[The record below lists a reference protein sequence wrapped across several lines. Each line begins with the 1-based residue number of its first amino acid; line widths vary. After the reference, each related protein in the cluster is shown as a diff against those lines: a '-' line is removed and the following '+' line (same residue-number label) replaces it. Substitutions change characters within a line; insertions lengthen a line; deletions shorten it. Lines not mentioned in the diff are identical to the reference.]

1 MALRQHNEELRRSR
15 SLTRRALI
23 LGGLQLG
30 LFGVLGARLY
40 QLQVVQ
46 KDRFTLLA
54 EENRVNMRLL
64 APPRGRIVDR
74 FGEDLAI
81 NRRNYKVMLVRE
93 QAQNLEQSLEETLDF
108 LQTIVPLEEKD
119 RERLARDLHRTRAFI
134 PVMVSENLSWDQVS
148 QIEVNAPDLP
158 GISIDVGETRI
169 YPLRES
175 MAHIVGYVGPVS
187 EKELK
192 ASTDPLLQL
201 PDLRIGKSG
210 IEKNYDQA
218 LRGRAGTLEYEVNAY
233 GRTIRDLARQ
243 DGEPGKDLVLTVD
256 TRLQRYA
263 HERLAGETAA
273 SAVIM
278 DIHEGDILALASVP
292 TYDPMSFVLGLSGA
306 EWNRLTQD
314 PLKPLSNRSVY
325 GLYAPGSTFKMLVA
339 LAALEAGIGANQTVY
354 CPGHYKLGE
363 SRFHCWR
370 RWGHGHMDMIDA
382 LRQSCDVYF
391 YDVARRIGIERIAA
405 MASKLGLGHPTGL
418 DLPGERGGTIPT
430 KAWKQEKLG
439 QPWQIGETL
448 VSAIGQGFVLA
459 TPLQLAVMTA
469 RIANGGKAVKPRL
482 LRGLR
487 DEDSAVQITQPLESL
502 GIPSQHLA
510 VVCEGMDQVVNNR
523 RGTARKAR
531 ITEEGWEMAGKT
543 GTSQVRRITMA
554 ERARG
559 VTRNE
564 DLPWRRRDHALFVAF
579 APVQEPRYACAVVVD
594 HGGGGSKAAAPI
606 ARDLLIE
613 TQRLAPLLTP
623 ALPMAVRQRDQDE
636 KSAG

>member
-1 MALRQHNEELRRSR
+1 MALRQHNEELRRTR
-15 SLTRRALI
+15 SLTRRALV

-30 LFGVLGARLY
+30 LFGLLGARLY
-40 QLQVVQ
+40 QLQIVQ
-46 KDRFTLLA
+46 TDRYSLLA
-54 EENRVNMRLL
+54 EENRINMRLL
-64 APPRGRIVDR
+64 APPRGRLVDR

-93 QAQNLEQSLEETLDF
+93 QSQDLEETLTL
-108 LQTIVPLEEKD
+108 LQKIVPLEEAD
-119 RERLARDLHRTRAFI
+119 LERLARDMRRTRAFI
-134 PVMVSENLSWDQVS
+134 PVMVAENLSWDQVS
-148 QIEVNAPDLP
+148 QIEVSAPELP

-187 EKELK
+187 EPELK

-210 IEKNYDQA
+210 VEKQYDKR

-233 GRTIRDLARQ
+233 GRTIRDLKRQ
-243 DGEPGKDLVLTVD
+243 DGEPGKDLVLSVD
-256 TRLQRYA
+256 SRLQRYA

-273 SAVIM
+273 SAVVM
-278 DIHEGDILALASVP
+278 DIHSGDLLALASVP
-292 TYDPMSFVLGLSGA
+292 TFDPMNFVLGLSGA
-306 EWNRLTQD
+306 DWNRLTHD

-339 LAALEAGIGANQTVY
+339 LAALEAGIGPNQTVY
-354 CPGHYKLGE
+354 CPGHYKLGK

-370 RWGHGHMDMIDA
+370 RWGHGHMDMLDSI
-382 LRQSCDVYF
+382 RQSCDVYF
-391 YDVARRIGIERIAA
+391 YDVSRRIGIARIAA
-405 MASKLGLGHPTGL
+405 MAKKLGLGTPTGL
-418 DLPGERGGTIPT
+418 DLPGERSGTIPT
-430 KAWKQEKLG
+430 KAWKQEQLG

-459 TPLQLAVMTA
+459 TPVQLAVMTA
-469 RIANGGKAVKPRL
+469 RIANGGKMVTPRL

-487 DEDSAVQITQPLESL
+487 DENTAVRITQPMADL
-502 GIPSQHLA
+502 GIPRQHLA
-510 VVCEGMDQVVNNR
+510 IVKEGMDQVVNHR
-523 RGTARKAR
+523 RGTGRRAR
-531 ITEEGWEMAGKT
+531 IKEEGWEMAGKT

-564 DLPWRRRDHALFVAF
+564 DLPWRRRDHALFVAY

-613 TQRLAPLLTP
+613 TQRLAPLASP
-623 ALPMAVRQRDQDE
+623 ALPLAAFQRDRQE
-636 KSAG
+636 S

>member
-1 MALRQHNEELRRSR
+1 MPFRQHNEELRLGR

-46 KDRFTLLA
+46 KDRFSLLA

-74 FGEDLAI
+74 FGEDLAT

-93 QAQNLEQSLEETLDF
+93 QSQDLEETLA
-108 LQTIVPLEEKD
+108 LLKAIVPLEDKD
-119 RERLARDLHRTRAFI
+119 RERLARDLARTRAFV
-134 PVMVSENLSWDQVS
+134 PVMVAENLTWDQVS
-148 QIEVNAPDLP
+148 QIEVNAPELP

-187 EKELK
+187 EPELK

-210 IEKNYDQA
+210 IEKNYDPR

-233 GRTIRDLARQ
+233 GRKIRDLARQ
-243 DGEPGKDLVLTVD
+243 EGEPGRDLVLTVD
-256 TRLQRYA
+256 SRLQRFA

-278 DIHEGDILALASVP
+278 DIHEGDVLALASVP
-292 TYDPMSFVLGLSGA
+292 TFDPMSFVLGLSGA
-306 EWNRLTQD
+306 EWNRLTND

-339 LAALEAGIGANQTVY
+339 LAALEAGIGPNQTVY
-354 CPGHYKLGE
+354 CPGHYKLGK

-370 RWGHGHMDMIDA
+370 RWGHGHKDMIEA
-382 LRQSCDVYF
+382 LQQSCDVYF
-391 YDVARRIGIERIAA
+391 YDVSRRIGIERIAA
-405 MASKLGLGHPTGL
+405 MARKLGLGEPTGL
-418 DLPGERGGTIPT
+418 DLPGERSGTIPT
-430 KAWKQEKLG
+430 KAWKQEQLG

-448 VSAIGQGFVLA
+448 VSAIGQGFVLS

-469 RIANGGKAVKPRL
+469 RIANGGKAVTPRL

-487 DEDSAVQITQPLESL
+487 DEVPSVRITHPLEDL
-502 GIPSQHLA
+502 GIPEQHLRI
-510 VVCEGMDQVVNNR
+510 VQEGMDQVVNSK
-523 RGTARKAR
+523 RGTARGAR
-531 ITEEGWEMAGKT
+531 IEEEGWEMAGKT

-579 APVQEPRYACAVVVD
+579 APVQAPRYACAVVVD

-613 TQRLAPLLTP
+613 TQRLAPLATP
-623 ALPMAVRQRDQDE
+623 ALPLAAYRRDRQE
-636 KSAG
+636 G

>member
-1 MALRQHNEELRRSR
+1 MALRQHNEELRRTR
-15 SLTRRALI
+15 SLTRRALV

-30 LFGVLGARLY
+30 LFGLLGARLY

-46 KDRFTLLA
+46 KDRYSLLA
-54 EENRVNMRLL
+54 EENRINMRLL
-64 APPRGRIVDR
+64 APPRGRLVDR

-93 QAQNLEQSLEETLDF
+93 QSQDLEETLTL
-108 LQTIVPLEEKD
+108 LQQIVPLEEAD
-119 RERLARDLHRTRAFI
+119 LERLGRDLRRTRAFI
-134 PVMVSENLSWDQVS
+134 PVMVAENLTWDQVS
-148 QIEVNAPDLP
+148 QIEVSAPELP

-187 EKELK
+187 ERELK
-192 ASTDPLLQL
+192 GSTDPLLQL

-210 IEKNYDQA
+210 VEKEYDKR

-233 GRTIRDLARQ
+233 GRTIRDLKRQ
-243 DGEPGKDLVLTVD
+243 DGEPGKDLVLSID
-256 TRLQRYA
+256 SRLQRYA
-263 HERLAGETAA
+263 HERLAAETAA
-273 SAVIM
+273 SAVVM
-278 DIHEGDILALASVP
+278 DIHNGDLLALASVP
-292 TYDPMSFVLGLSGA
+292 TFDPMNFVLGLTGA
-306 EWNRLTQD
+306 DWNRLTQD

-339 LAALEAGIGANQTVY
+339 LAALEAGIGPNQTVY
-354 CPGHYKLGE
+354 CPGHYKLGK

-370 RWGHGHMDMIDA
+370 RWGHGHMDMLDSI
-382 LRQSCDVYF
+382 RQSCDVYF
-391 YDVARRIGIERIAA
+391 YDVSRRIGIARIAA
-405 MASKLGLGHPTGL
+405 MAKKLGLGVPTGL
-418 DLPGERGGTIPT
+418 DLPGERGGVIPT
-430 KAWKQEKLG
+430 KAWKQENLG

-448 VSAIGQGFVLA
+448 VSAIGQGFVLS
-459 TPLQLAVMTA
+459 TPVQLALMTA
-469 RIANGGKAVKPRL
+469 RIANGGKAVVPRL
-482 LRGLR
+482 LRGQR
-487 DEDSAVQITQPLESL
+487 DENTAVRITHPLADL

-510 VVCEGMDQVVNNR
+510 IVKEGMDQVVNHR

-531 ITEEGWEMAGKT
+531 IKEEGWEMAGKT

-564 DLPWRRRDHALFVAF
+564 DLPWRRRDHALFVAY
-579 APVQEPRYACAVVVD
+579 APVQAPRYACAVVVD

-613 TQRLAPLLTP
+613 TQRLAPLATP
-623 ALPMAVRQRDQDE
+623 ALPLASYQRDRQE
-636 KSAG
+636 S

>member
-1 MALRQHNEELRRSR
+1 MGFRQHNEELRRIR

-23 LGGLQLG
+23 LGGAQLG
-30 LFGVLGARLY
+30 LFGILSARLY
-40 QLQVVQ
+40 QLQIVQ

-74 FGEDLAI
+74 FGADLAI

-93 QAQNLEQSLEETLDF
+93 QSQDLDQTLAL
-108 LQTIVPLEEKD
+108 LQEIVPLEEAD
-119 RERLARDLHRTRAFI
+119 GERLARELRRTRAFI
-134 PVMVSENLSWDQVS
+134 PVLVAENLTWDQVS
-148 QIEVNAPDLP
+148 QIEVNAPELP

-187 EKELK
+187 ERELK
-192 ASTDPLLQL
+192 ASADPMMQL

-210 IEKNYDQA
+210 IEKNYDKR

-233 GRTIRDLARQ
+233 SRTIRDLARQ
-243 DGEPGKDLVLTVD
+243 EGEPGKDLVLSVD
-256 TRLQRYA
+256 SRLQRFA

-273 SAVIM
+273 SAVVM
-278 DIHEGDILALASVP
+278 DIYKGDLLALASVP
-292 TYDPMSFVLGLSGA
+292 TFDPMNFVLGLSGA
-306 EWNRLTQD
+306 DWNRLTHD

-325 GLYAPGSTFKMLVA
+325 GLYAPGSTFKMVVA
-339 LAALEAGIGANQTVY
+339 LAALEAGIGPNQTAY
-354 CPGHYKLGE
+354 CPSYYKLGKA
-363 SRFHCWR
+363 RFHCWR
-370 RWGHGHMDMIDA
+370 RWGHGHMDMVDS
-382 LRQSCDVYF
+382 LRRSCDVYF
-391 YDVARRIGIERIAA
+391 YDISRRIGIERIAA
-405 MASKLGLGHPTGL
+405 MAKKLGLGTVTDL
-418 DLPGERGGTIPT
+418 DLPGEPSGTIPT

-448 VSAIGQGFVLA
+448 NSAIGQGFVLA
-459 TPLQLAVMTA
+459 TPVQLAVMA
-469 RIANGGKAVKPRL
+469 ACIANGGKKVIPRL

-487 DEDSAVQITQPLESL
+487 DENTAVTITHPLEDL
-502 GIPSQHLA
+502 GIPRQHLA
-510 VVCEGMDQVVNNR
+510 IVKEGMDQVVNHR
-523 RGTARKAR
+523 HGTARRAR

-543 GTSQVRRITMA
+543 GTSQVRRITMG

-564 DLPWRRRDHALFVAF
+564 DLPWRRRDHALFVAY

-594 HGGGGSKAAAPI
+594 HGGNGSKAAAPI

-613 TQRLAPLLTP
+613 TQRLAPLTTP
-623 ALPMAVRQRDQDE
+623 ALPMAVRNRDHERQE
-636 KSAG
+636 S